1 MDGKKN
7 ATGKTI
13 RNGAQVGNEALD
25 AALAGYAEVGER
37 YVKALEDK
45 GLVFAEPGEGAVR
58 RAELR
63 AELAARG
70 VAVRNAGASL
80 STGHLSPACVECT
93 GNRGSET
100 FSTTFKCHRDCYFCF
115 NHNQP
120 DYDTFFREGCPWEE
134 SLARAAAENDTLACV
149 GLTGGEPLLDLEN
162 ALRFLER
169 AGELW
174 PSAHKRL
181 YTSGDLL
188 TEESAAR
195 LRDAGLDEIR
205 FSVKDDDKPAQQ
217 ERVIA
222 AMRLARRHIP
232 SVMVEMPVIPGAKE
246 HMRQLFRRF
255 EEVGIDGINLLEFC
269 FPFCNWD
276 EFSRRGFTLK
286 NPPFEV
292 MYDYGY
298 SGGLAVAGSEELV
311 LELMLWA
318 LDEGLTFGM
327 HYCSL
332 ENKHRSEV
340 RQKNERAAH
349 AHPCVAFDEGDFF
362 LKTAKVFGPDREAA
376 RRALEAA
383 GCADFMEDAEE
394 QSIAFPPHYLET
406 ARAAKRADGEAV
418 RPMTCYLVYE
428 TEESGGYLIDVAL
441 REA

>member
-1 MDGKKN
+1 M
-7 ATGKTI
+7 
-13 RNGAQVGNEALD
+13 
-25 AALAGYAEVGER
+25 
-37 YVKALEDK
+37 
-45 GLVFAEPGEGAVR
+45 
-58 RAELR
+58 
-63 AELAARG
+63 
-70 VAVRNAGASL
+70 
-80 STGHLSPACVECT
+80 ECT

-120 DYDTFFREGCPWEE
+120 DYEKFFREGCPWEE
-134 SLARAAAENDTLACV
+134 GVDRAAAENGALACV

-162 ALRFLER
+162 ALRFLGR

-174 PSAHKRL
+174 PGAHKRL

-188 TEESAAR
+188 TVEAAAR

-205 FSVKDDDKPAQQ
+205 FSVKDDDAPEQQ

-222 AMRLARRHIP
+222 AMRLAKEFIP
-232 SVMVEMPVIPGAKE
+232 SVMVEMPVIPGART
-246 HMRQLFRRF
+246 HLQQLFRQF
-255 EEVGIDGINLLEFC
+255 EDVGIDGINLLEFC

-276 EFSRRGFTLK
+276 EFARRGLTLK

-298 SGGLAVAGSEELV
+298 SGGLAVAGSEELA

-318 LDEGLTFGM
+318 LGEGLGFGM

-332 ENKHRSEV
+332 ENKHRSEM

-362 LKTAKVFGPDREAA
+362 LKTAKAFGPDVEPVRA
-376 RRALEAA
+376 ALEAE
-383 GCADFMEDAEE
+383 GCTDFMEDAEE
-394 QSIAFPPHYLET
+394 GSLAFPPRYLET
-406 ARAAKRADGEAV
+406 VRSVRRPDGEPV
-418 RPMTCYLVYE
+418 QLQRCFLVYE
-428 TEESGGYLIDVAL
+428 TGEDGGYLIDVAL
-441 REA
+441 RPA